1 MSALPPSR
9 LQHRLQRRLLLLG
22 VGIALL
28 VFVIFSQAAF
38 NLKFLRP
45 ASLMQ
50 TFVFAALSALIF
62 LALVALIFV
71 LLRTLVKLYL
81 ERQAGV
87 AGSHFRS
94 KMVLGALVLS
104 FAPVIAMFL
113 FAYGLMNRSIDKWFS
128 QPIEEVQG
136 RSHAVAELLN
146 GYAGQNALAQARAIA
161 ANSRAANAYSSGD
174 FSALIGEYRREEI
187 AQQGGFAVAL
197 SAGKVKASYGRTP
210 PWSLLESEVPKLGP
224 AGKAHQLTVG
234 TRVYMLGT
242 SLVTQAGKEPG
253 VVAVALPLPERYM
266 EALSQLEQSQARYQD
281 LRRNNKLIRQTYMQ
295 ALLLITL
302 LVLFGTTWSA
312 LALSKLITRP
322 VTALEQG
329 TQAISAGRLDYRVE
343 VSAGDELG
351 QLVAS
356 FNSMAAELESNR
368 RQLQEAN
375 VNLEDRRLHMETILE
390 SIPSGVLSLDGAG
403 QVTRVNAALLRMF
416 QPRGVLQPG
425 LQLAGLRLSDIFDPE
440 LAPDVAKDIW
450 RLARKADRM
459 GMTAAQME
467 VPSGGR
473 ALEVGVTVAA
483 MIGSG
488 AKRRLGYVIVF
499 DDLSDLL
506 KAQKQ
511 AAWREVARR
520 VAHEIKN
527 PLTPIALSAERIQ
540 RHMDKASR
548 GEGMSRAIID
558 NCAATIG
565 SAVETVRRLVDEFST
580 LARFPHSQL
589 RSVDLNQI
597 VHRAMARFEGRLEGV
612 NVHLELADDLPSVMA
627 DPEAIQR
634 VVANLVDNAAES
646 MKDSVVREVR
656 ISTMLLE
663 TRDAVEIE
671 VSDTG
676 AGVSAEDKEKLFLPY
691 FSTKA
696 RGTGLGLAI
705 VAQILEEHGGT
716 VRVEANDPVGTR
728 MIVELPVAMAERG
741 QLETEK
747 REHA

>member
-28 VFVIFSQAAF
+28 VLVIFSQAAF

-266 EALSQLEQSQARYQD
+266 EALSQLEQSQARYQE

-548 GEGMSRAIID
+548 GEGMSRAIIES
-558 NCAATIG
+558 CAATIG

-589 RSVDLNQI
+589 RPVDLNQI

>member
-1 MSALPPSR
+1 M
-9 LQHRLQRRLLLLG
+9 G

-94 KMVLGALVLS
+94 KMVLGALVIS

-146 GYAGQNALAQARAIA
+146 GYAGQYALAEARAIA
-161 ANSRAANAYSSGD
+161 ANPRALKAFSTGD
-174 FSALIGEYRREEI
+174 FTGMLGERRQEEI
-187 AQQGGFAVAL
+187 LLQGGFLLAL
-197 SAGKVKASYGRTP
+197 SQGQVKASYGRTP
-210 PWSLLESEVPKLGP
+210 PWSVLQNELPKLGAQELGLQAASP
-224 AGKAHQLTVG
+224 HPKPRQFTVG

-242 SLVTQAGKEPG
+242 APVTETGRELG

-266 EALSQLEQSQARYQD
+266 EALTQLEQSQQRYQE
-281 LRRNNKLIRQTYMQ
+281 LRRNNKLIRKTYMQ

-302 LVLFGTTWSA
+302 LVLFGTLWSA
-312 LALSKLITRP
+312 LAMSKLVTRP
-322 VTALEQG
+322 VTALEEG

-351 QLVAS
+351 HLVGS

-403 QVTRVNAALLRMF
+403 QVTRVNAALIRMF
-416 QPRGVLQPG
+416 QPRGVSQPG
-425 LQLAGLRLSDIFDPE
+425 LQAGLRLSDLFDPE

-459 GMTAAQME
+459 GMTAAQLE
-467 VPSGGR
+467 IPSGER

-540 RHMDKASR
+540 RHLEPASR

-558 NCAATIG
+558 SCAATIG

-580 LARFPHSQL
+580 LARFPHSQP
-589 RSVDLNQI
+589 RAADLNQI
-597 VHRAMARFEGRLEGV
+597 VRRALAHFEGRLEGV
-612 NVHLELADDLPSVMA
+612 DVHLELAEDLPGVMA

-646 MKDSVVREVR
+646 MKDSVVREIRV
-656 ISTMLLE
+656 STTLLD

-676 AGVSAEDKEKLFLPY
+676 TGVSAEDKEKLFLPY

-705 VAQILEEHGGT
+705 VAQILEEHRGT
-716 VRVEANDPVGTR
+716 VRVEANQPVGTR
-728 MIVELPVAMAERG
+728 MVVELPVAVAERG
-741 QLETEK
+741 QMETEK
-747 REHA
+747 PEHA

>member
-1 MSALPPSR
+1 
-9 LQHRLQRRLLLLG
+9 

-28 VFVIFSQAAF
+28 VLVIFSQAAF

-45 ASLMQ
+45 DSLVQ

-71 LLRTLVKLYL
+71 LLRTLLKLYL

-87 AGSHFRS
+87 AGSRFRS

-104 FAPVIAMFL
+104 FGPVIAMFL

-136 RSHAVAELLN
+136 RSTAVAELLDS
-146 GYAGQNALAQARAIA
+146 YAGQNALAEARAIA
-161 ANSRAANAYSSGD
+161 ASPEALQAYRTGH
-174 FSALIGEYRREEI
+174 FGPLTEEFRTREI
-187 AQQGGFAVAL
+187 TLQGGFALAFYKGQVE
-197 SAGKVKASYGRTP
+197 ASYGAP
-210 PWSLLESEVPKLGP
+210 LPWSVLQTKVPSL
-224 AGKAHQLTVG
+224 AGMQSKPRQFTVD
-234 TRVYMLGT
+234 RRAYMLGT
-242 SLVTQAGKEPG
+242 AAVNELGH
-253 VVAVALPLPERYM
+253 VAVALPLPDKYM
-266 EALSQLEQSQARYQD
+266 DALTQLEQSQRRYQE
-281 LRRNNKLIRQTYMQ
+281 LRGNNKLIRHTYMQ

-312 LALSKLITRP
+312 LALSKLVTRP
-322 VTALEQG
+322 VTALAEG

-343 VSAGDELG
+343 VSSGDELG
-351 QLVAS
+351 QLVNS

-403 QVTRVNAALLRMF
+403 QVTRVNAALIRMF
-416 QPRGVLQPG
+416 QPKGVTQPG
-425 LQLAGLRLSDIFDPE
+425 PQSGMRLSELFPAD
-440 LAPDVAKDIW
+440 LAPDVAQDIW

-459 GMTAAQME
+459 GTTTAQME
-467 VPSGGR
+467 IPSGGAAR
-473 ALEVGVTVAA
+473 EVGVTVAS
-483 MIGSG
+483 MTGSG
-488 AKRRLGYVIVF
+488 QLRRLGYVIVF
-499 DDLSDLL
+499 EDLSDLL

-540 RHMDKASR
+540 RHIERGVR
-548 GEGMSRAIID
+548 GEGMSRAIIES
-558 NCAATIG
+558 CATTIS

-580 LARFPHSQL
+580 MARFPQSQPQAAE
-589 RSVDLNQI
+589 LNPI
-597 VHRAMARFEGRLEGV
+597 VLSAMALFEGRLEGV
-612 NVHLELADDLPSVMA
+612 HVHLALAAELPRVLA
-627 DPEAIQR
+627 DPEAIKR

-646 MKDSVVREVR
+646 LKDSVVREIR
-656 ISTMLLE
+656 IATTLLE

-671 VSDTG
+671 ISDTG
-676 AGVSAEDKEKLFLPY
+676 TGVSPEAKEKLFLPY

-705 VAQILEEHGGT
+705 VARILEDHGGT
-716 VRVEANDPVGTR
+716 IRVEQNRPVGTR
-728 MIVELPVAMAERG
+728 FVVELPVAMGERS
-741 QLETEK
+741 QMESES
-747 REHA
+747 RENV

>member
-28 VFVIFSQAAF
+28 VLVIFSQAAF

-174 FSALIGEYRREEI
+174 FSALIGEHRREEI

-197 SAGKVKASYGRTP
+197 SEGKVKASYGRTP
-210 PWSLLESEVPKLGP
+210 PWSLLETEIPKVGP

-242 SLVTQAGKEPG
+242 SLVNQSGEEPG

-266 EALSQLEQSQARYQD
+266 EALSQLEQSQARYQE

-312 LALSKLITRP
+312 LALSKLVTRP

-467 VPSGGR
+467 IPSGGR

-548 GEGMSRAIID
+548 GEGMPRAIIES
-558 NCAATIG
+558 CAATIG

-589 RSVDLNQI
+589 RPADLNQI

-612 NVHLELADDLPSVMA
+612 DVHLELADDLPSVMA

-656 ISTMLLE
+656 ISTTLLE

-728 MIVELPVAMAERG
+728 MVVELPVAMAERG

>member
-1 MSALPPSR
+1 VPTSPPN
-9 LQHRLQRRLLLLG
+9 RLQRRLLLLG
-22 VGIALL
+22 VGVTLL

-45 ASLMQ
+45 DSLMQ

-62 LALVALIFV
+62 MALVALIFV
-71 LLRTLVKLYL
+71 LLRTLWKLYL

-128 QPIEEVQG
+128 QPIEAVQG
-136 RSHAVAELLN
+136 QSKAVAELLN
-146 GYAGQNALAQARAIA
+146 SYAGQNALAEARTIV
-161 ANSRAANAYSSGD
+161 SSPRSLESYEKGD
-174 FSALIGEYRREEI
+174 FAGLIGHRRAHEI
-187 AQQGGFAVAL
+187 ALQGGFALVLTGGEVNASFGYAEPAKLLTGELARLVAQ
-197 SAGKVKASYGRTP
+197 GRTHQFTAGDHVYVLGRAP
-210 PWSLLESEVPKLGP
+210 VGKQGEVV
-224 AGKAHQLTVG
+224 VG
-234 TRVYMLGT
+234 
-242 SLVTQAGKEPG
+242 
-253 VVAVALPLPERYM
+253 LPLPENYM
-266 EALSQLEQSQARYQD
+266 EALTQLDQSQQSYQE
-281 LRRNNKLIRQTYMQ
+281 LRLNNKLIRRTYMQ

-312 LALSKLITRP
+312 LALSKLVTRP
-322 VTALEQG
+322 VTALEEG
-329 TQAISAGRLDYRVE
+329 TQAISAGRLDYRVK
-343 VSAGDELG
+343 VTAGDELG
-351 QLVAS
+351 QLVDS

-375 VNLEDRRLHMETILE
+375 LNLEERRLHMETILE
-390 SIPSGVLSLDGAG
+390 SIPSGVLSLDGSG

-416 QPRGVLQPG
+416 QPRGILQPG
-425 LQLAGLRLSDIFDPE
+425 PQAGLRLSDLFDSE

-459 GMTAAQME
+459 GMTVAQME
-467 VPSGGR
+467 IPSGGR
-473 ALEVGVTVAA
+473 ALEVGMTVAA
-483 MIGSG
+483 MSGSG

-506 KAQKQ
+506 RAQKQ

-540 RHMDKASR
+540 RHVERAGR
-548 GEGMSRAIID
+548 GEGTSRAIIES
-558 NCAATIG
+558 CAGTIG

-589 RSVDLNQI
+589 RPADLNQI
-597 VHRAMARFEGRLEGV
+597 VRRTIARFEGRLEGIR
-612 NVHLELADDLPSVMA
+612 VHLDLADELPSVMA

-646 MKDSVVREVR
+646 MKDSVVREIR
-656 ISTMLLE
+656 ISTTLLE

-671 VSDTG
+671 ISDTG
-676 AGVSAEDKEKLFLPY
+676 QGVSAEDKEKLFLPY

-705 VAQILEEHGGT
+705 VAQILEEHRGT
-716 VRVEANDPVGTR
+716 VRVEANRPVGTR
-728 MIVELPVAMAERG
+728 MVVELPVAGERSP
-741 QLETEK
+741 LELEK

>member
-266 EALSQLEQSQARYQD
+266 EALSQLEQSQARYQE

-589 RSVDLNQI
+589 RPVDLNQI

>member
-1 MSALPPSR
+1 
-9 LQHRLQRRLLLLG
+9 

-589 RSVDLNQI
+589 RPVDLNQI

>member
-1 MSALPPSR
+1 M
-9 LQHRLQRRLLLLG
+9 
-22 VGIALL
+22 LL
-28 VFVIFSQAAF
+28 VLVIFSQAAF

-62 LALVALIFV
+62 LALLALVFV

-81 ERQAGV
+81 ERHAGV

-94 KMVLGALVLS
+94 KMVLGALVIS

-146 GYAGQNALAQARAIA
+146 GYAGQNALTEARAIA
-161 ANSRAANAYSSGD
+161 ANPRAFKAFSTGD
-174 FSALIGEYRREEI
+174 FASVLGERMQEEI
-187 AQQGGFAVAL
+187 LLQGGFALAL
-197 SAGKVKASYGRTP
+197 SQGQVKASYGRTP
-210 PWSLLESEVPKLGP
+210 PWSVLQNELPKLGAQEHGLQAASQKP
-224 AGKAHQLTVG
+224 RQFTLG
-234 TRVYMLGT
+234 TRVYMLGA
-242 SLVTQAGKEPG
+242 SPVSESGRELG

-266 EALSQLEQSQARYQD
+266 EALTQLEQSQQRYQE
-281 LRRNNKLIRQTYMQ
+281 LRRNNKLIRKTYMQ

-302 LVLFGTTWSA
+302 LVLFGTLWSA
-312 LALSKLITRP
+312 LAMSKLVTRP
-322 VTALEQG
+322 VTALEEG

-351 QLVAS
+351 QLVGS

-390 SIPSGVLSLDGAG
+390 SIPSGVLTLDGAG
-403 QVTRVNAALLRMF
+403 QVTRVNAALIRMF
-416 QPRGVLQPG
+416 QPRGVSQPG
-425 LQLAGLRLSDIFDPE
+425 LQAGLRLSDLFDYE

-467 VPSGGR
+467 IPSGER

-540 RHMDKASR
+540 RHMERASR
-548 GEGMSRAIID
+548 GDGMSRAIID
-558 NCAATIG
+558 SCAATIG

-580 LARFPHSQL
+580 LARFPHSQP
-589 RSVDLNQI
+589 RAADLNQI
-597 VHRAMARFEGRLEGV
+597 VRRALARFEGRLEGMD
-612 NVHLELADDLPSVMA
+612 VHLELAEDLPGVMA

-646 MKDSVVREVR
+646 MKDSVVREIRV
-656 ISTMLLE
+656 STTLLE

-676 AGVSAEDKEKLFLPY
+676 TGVSAEDKEKLFLPY

-716 VRVEANDPVGTR
+716 VRVEANHPVGTR
-728 MIVELPVAMAERG
+728 MVVELPVALSERG
-741 QLETEK
+741 QMETEK